1 MRTVF
6 KTLATI
12 CPVVLALSL
21 LMIWADGATLRGWA
35 LGYMAMLGVLSLVG
49 LIGIEER

>member
-6 KTLATI
+6 KTLATV

-21 LMIWADGATLRGWA
+21 LMIWADGATLRGWE
-35 LGYMAMLGVLSLVG
+35 LGYMVMLGFLSLIG
-49 LIGIEER
+49 LYGLER